1 MDSIC
6 LGFYVLEKKSGI
18 PYEIID
24 RSMKFKDFFILFLFL
39 AGMGSWAE
47 SALAKSKNSG
57 LGPLELRNQ
66 YPVTQ
71 QFLSLHPENTAT
83 QKKGKSRFSYH
94 IAVANTFV
102 NTQGHSKQI
111 TSKEFQNKISES
123 DFDDNDPNT
132 SGSDDKVRGF
142 SLYLDVETTRHT
154 FEYRFGL
161 SNTFEFGLDIPF
173 LSFGGGMMDSLI
185 ESVHDTIGVSNAEY
199 RGAFRSFSEKN
210 QYAFYVV
217 RDGTFLFNSEKSF
230 NLVAAEPVLGL
241 KWNISEGGTV
251 LPALSLKFAYKV
263 PNSERM
269 GFYKL
274 SRSGG
279 GDWGHYLI
287 LSKGYGSW
295 LAYFGDGLTRIQE
308 NHNMADS
315 LKHRFM
321 AIEYRLSKKSSI
333 LIQTVTQS
341 SIFPKTHELRELEAN
356 QEQKNFNLVVPT
368 NVFMGGYK
376 LEWNQLIWE
385 MGFAQDYANYGNETD
400 FVIFI
405 ETGMQW

>member
-1 MDSIC
+1 MI
-6 LGFYVLEKKSGI
+6 FKGI
-18 PYEIID
+18 
-24 RSMKFKDFFILFLFL
+24 FILSLFL
-39 AGMGSWAE
+39 MGIGSWAD

-66 YPVTQ
+66 YPVTH

-83 QKKGKSRFSYH
+83 QRKGKSRLSYH

-111 TSKEFQNKISES
+111 TKTELQNGLTEN
-123 DFDDNDPNT
+123 DFYDDVNWT
-132 SGSDDKVRGF
+132 SGTDDKVRGF
-142 SLYLDVETTRHT
+142 SLYLDAETTRHT

-161 SNTFEFGLDIPF
+161 SDSLEFSLDLPF
-173 LSFGGGMMDSLI
+173 LSFGGGAMDSMI
-185 ESVHDTIGVSNAEY
+185 ESVHDAVGVSNAEY

-217 RDGTFLFNSEKSF
+217 RDGTFIFNSEENF
-230 NLVAAEPVLGL
+230 NMVAAEPVIGL
-241 KWNISEGGTV
+241 KWGLSDGGSV
-251 LPALSLKFAYKV
+251 IPALSLKLAYKV
-263 PNSERM
+263 PNSERE

-274 SRSGG
+274 TRSGG

-295 LAYFGDGLTRIQE
+295 LAYFGDGQTQIQE
-308 NHNMADS
+308 NHNLAKT

-321 AIEYRLSKKSSI
+321 ALEYRLSKKSSL

-356 QEQKNFNLVVPT
+356 QEQRNFNLVVPT
-368 NVFMGGYK
+368 NLFMGGYK
-376 LEWNQLIWE
+376 LEWNQLFWE